1 MEIKRPKYKEITTVA
16 TRWTGDEYD
25 IVEPKMDGIWGVFH
39 LRKDGRWTIFSRTGK
54 EKKTGRCIARDHEI
68 TLLGEYMI
76 GSHWAKKHDCEGLFY
91 AFDMIK
97 ATGSCSVSG
106 GNILRERK
114 LSLAHAIDHLKLPS
128 FVRMCEFQPV
138 SAWGNMWDDL
148 VLEKGYEGL
157 VFKKLDETYVDATWA
172 RMKHKAE
179 IDYICMGFNMG
190 REDGKYKDTVGSIT
204 GGLYQSPHDEP
215 FRVCKV
221 GGLTDAQRD
230 FFNENKDYF
239 IGKVFTAHGFCFYP
253 SGAIRHPKF
262 KNFRIDKTAEE
273 CTFEQIPE
281 SVREK

>member
-1 MEIKRPKYKEITTVA
+1 MKIDRPKFKEIDAAKV
-16 TRWTGDEYD
+16 GKFGHYD

-39 LRKDGRWTIFSRTGK
+39 LRKDGRWTIYSRTGK
-54 EKKTGRCIARDHEI
+54 EKKTGRCIARGHEI

-76 GSHWAKKHDCEGLFY
+76 GSHWAKKHECDGLFY

-97 ATGSCSVSG
+97 GTPGTDG
-106 GNILRERK
+106 GGGYDLHERK
-114 LSLAHAIDHLKLPS
+114 IRLARAIDHIKLPS
-128 FVRMCEFQPV
+128 FMRMLDFQPIKK
-138 SAWGNMWDDL
+138 WKNMWDVL
-148 VLEKGYEGL
+148 VLDKGYEGL
-157 VFKKLDETYVDATWA
+157 VFKKLNERYADATWA

-204 GGLYQSPHDEP
+204 GGLYKSPHELA
-215 FRVCKV
+215 FAVCKV

-239 IGKVFTAHGFCFYP
+239 IGRVFTAHGFCFYP

-262 KNFRIDKTAEE
+262 KNFRIDKTKED
-273 CTFEQIPE
+273 CTFDQIPE

>member
-1 MEIKRPKYKEITTVA
+1 MEIKRPKYKEITGYHLGGV
-16 TRWTGDEYD
+16 EYD

-39 LRKDGRWTIFSRTGK
+39 LRKDGRWTIYSRTGK
-54 EKKTGRCIARDHEI
+54 EKKSGRCIQRNKEI

-76 GSHWAKKHDCEGLFY
+76 GSHWAKKHECDGLFY

-97 ATGSCSVSG
+97 GSPGVVGGGYSLRQRKMQLAT
-106 GNILRERK
+106 
-114 LSLAHAIDHLKLPS
+114 AIDHMKLPS
-128 FVRMCEFQPV
+128 FMRMLDFQPV
-138 SAWGNMWDDL
+138 DKWKNMWDVL

-157 VFKKLDETYVDATWA
+157 VFKKLDETYMGATWA

-190 REDGKYKDTVGSIT
+190 SKDGKYRDTVGSII
-204 GGLYQSPHDEP
+204 GGLYKSPHEIP
-215 FRVCKV
+215 FAVCKV

-239 IGKVFTAHGFCFYP
+239 IDRVFTAKGFCFYP

-262 KNFRIDKTAEE
+262 KNFRIDKIKED
-273 CTFEQIPE
+273 CTFDQIPE